1 MLNSMKSILNALSA
15 LQNEKLEL
23 IRGGGLIQWPPHNE
37 QRNDDVGWVSSRTL
51 DGVKDMNAE
60 CVRVD
65 NDSMVQQVLVN

>member
-1 MLNSMKSILNALSA
+1 M
-15 LQNEKLEL
+15 
-23 IRGGGLIQWPPHNE
+23 IQGSPHNE

-65 NDSMVQQVLVN
+65 NDSMGKQVLVN